1 MISVRPSLTSR
12 STSWRCRSSGGAFR
26 WHGLKKRRMPGS
38 SRSSPGWRWLATVRT
53 TAMTSIPRNNINK
66 LFSLRERNEHFHHSF
81 ALHAKDA
88 LAIHS
93 GDYIAD
99 LDVDRTV
106 P

>member
-1 MISVRPSLTSR
+1 MISVRPSLTPR
-12 STSWRCRSSGGAFR
+12 STSWRCRSSGGSFR
-26 WHGLKKRRMPGS
+26 WHGLKKRRMPRS
-38 SRSSPGWRWLATVRT
+38 SRSSPGWRWLASCT
-53 TAMTSIPRNNINK
+53 TTMISDMRHNIDK
-66 LFSLRERNEHFHHSF
+66 LLSLRERNEHFHHSF

>member
-1 MISVRPSLTSR
+1 M
-12 STSWRCRSSGGAFR
+12 SG
-26 WHGLKKRRMPGS
+26 S
-38 SRSSPGWRWLATVRT
+38 CRSSPGWRLATSRT
-53 TAMTSIPRNNINK
+53 TTMTPALGHNIDE
-66 LFSLRERNEHFHHSF
+66 LLSLRERNEHFHHSF

-99 LDVDRTV
+99 LDVDRAV

>member
-1 MISVRPSLTSR
+1 M
-12 STSWRCRSSGGAFR
+12 SGS
-26 WHGLKKRRMPGS
+26 S
-38 SRSSPGWRWLATVRT
+38 SRSSPGWRLVTTRT
-53 TAMTSIPRNNINK
+53 STTTSALRDDIDK
-66 LFSLRERNEHFHHSF
+66 LLSLGERNEHFHHSF
-81 ALHAKDA
+81 AIHAKDA